1 MNLTAVEE
9 PHSGS
14 SKMSLIDLSHLDD
27 SELSIMNSRE
37 MLAVSKK
44 LSDNSSRQM
53 SDSSGNSNHSGD
65 GGSCVGRARP
75 ASVDDSVIDDS
86 VRVSLNL
93 VAYSLRPPL
102 AQLEKKQTNL
112 DPLPID
118 FVQGMP
124 MNAEQI
130 DGKGNWAA
138 SNPAY
143 ELFCIQ
149 AEVHHHNRM
158 EAAGRSPSPDNTDA
172 QMPDMPSEMA
182 MDGDNDSLVNV
193 NIYLFR
199 FLFLKIIF

>member
-1 MNLTAVEE
+1 
-9 PHSGS
+9 
-14 SKMSLIDLSHLDD
+14 
-27 SELSIMNSRE
+27 
-37 MLAVSKK
+37 
-44 LSDNSSRQM
+44 
-53 SDSSGNSNHSGD
+53 
-65 GGSCVGRARP
+65 
-75 ASVDDSVIDDS
+75 
-86 VRVSLNL
+86 
-93 VAYSLRPPL
+93 
-102 AQLEKKQTNL
+102 
-112 DPLPID
+112 
-118 FVQGMP
+118 MP